1 MLNKTVGVVGGGL
14 MGAGIAAKF
23 ALAGYETI
31 VLEADDAR
39 VLKIPTLIQDILTE
53 LTEAGLFTSEF
64 CQASLARVA
73 ATSDLIRLKNVD
85 VVIEA
90 IPEVLEMKL
99 DLYEKLESVLSV
111 DALIASNTS
120 GYLPDALCT
129 KMIAKERFL
138 IAHFWNPPHTVPLVE
153 VVPGS
158 ATSAK
163 SLERM
168 VEILRDIEAEPV
180 VLKSAIPGFIG
191 NRIQFAVLREALNI
205 VRSGAADAKTV
216 DAVMKA
222 SLGRRYSMVGP
233 FEGADLGGLGTFLAI
248 ASHLMP
254 QLGKDEDVLDVLRS
268 YTEKGHLGASTGEG
282 FYRWD
287 KERLMTIKEKRR
299 QQLVDSRKNRVK
311 SPG

>member
-1 MLNKTVGVVGGGL
+1 MLHKAVGIVGGGL

-23 ALAGYETI
+23 ALAGHATI
-31 VLEADDAR
+31 VLEANEAH
-39 VLKIPTLIQDILTE
+39 VPLIPNLVRDILIE
-53 LTEAGLFTSEF
+53 LIEAELITPEL
-64 CQASLARVA
+64 CQATLARITV
-73 ATSDLIRLKNVD
+73 TSNLMLLKDVD
-85 VVIEA
+85 IVIEA

-99 DLYEKLESVLSV
+99 DLYQKLESVLRS

-120 GYLPDALCT
+120 GFLPDALCT
-129 KMIAKERFL
+129 KMRGKERFL
-138 IAHFWNPPHTVPLVE
+138 IAHFWNPPHTIPLVE
-153 VVPGS
+153 VVPGTLTS
-158 ATSAK
+158 ATS
-163 SLERM
+163 LERT
-168 VEILRDIEAEPV
+168 VEILRDIKAEPV

-205 VRSGAADAKTV
+205 VRSGAADAETV

-233 FEGADLGGLGTFLAI
+233 LEGADLGGLGTFLAI

-268 YTEKGHLGASTGEG
+268 YTEKGNLGASTGEG

-287 KERLMTIKEKRR
+287 KERLSSIKAKR
-299 QQLVDSRKNRVK
+299 QHQLIENGKK
-311 SPG
+311 QGL